1 MYISRYVDR
10 IRQKK
15 YISAK
20 HLRQNIGEK
29 SMKSS
34 KADFNMESVRA
45 NFPQYPRENFK
56 TVFGIFLKFPSLLS
70 LTLYDHREAT
80 RLFTF
85 E

>member
-1 MYISRYVDR
+1 
-10 IRQKK
+10 
-15 YISAK
+15 
-20 HLRQNIGEK
+20 
-29 SMKSS
+29 MKSS

-70 LTLYDHREAT
+70 LTSYDHREAT
-80 RLFTF
+80 RMFTF